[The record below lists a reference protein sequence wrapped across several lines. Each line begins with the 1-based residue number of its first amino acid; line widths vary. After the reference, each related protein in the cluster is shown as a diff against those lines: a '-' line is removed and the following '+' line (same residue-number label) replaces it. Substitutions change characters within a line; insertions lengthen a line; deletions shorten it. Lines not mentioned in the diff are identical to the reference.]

1 MDYEQFR
8 ESAKEDL
15 GKMLKARGINAN
27 ISEHHMEKLNSSYD
41 AIVITPKDSNIGVNA
56 NLNAMFEAVES
67 GKSYSEVL
75 SMSVN
80 KIMEGIRN
88 APSVDVQDLT
98 NYDAMKNK
106 LSMDVVSAERN
117 AEMLS
122 NIPHERIEDMAVVY
136 RLVLDSKDSGN
147 GTILV
152 TNNLMEQFGVTQEQL
167 HEDAM
172 LNAPEIRPSEI
183 KGMSEMLSEMMG
195 ADMDPGM
202 DSLDDKMFVATVP
215 DKIHGAGVIAYP
227 NFFEEA
233 AEKVGGDFFV
243 LPSSIH
249 EILLVKDS
257 GDMSVRDLENMV
269 REVNAT
275 QVSPEE
281 QLTDHVYHYDSKDHI
296 FEMAD
301 KFVTR
306 QAEREAGEHEC
317 DKESLL
323 GNLKAKKEEAAKE
336 KPEKSVKEATKKSRE
351 GEAL

>member
-1 MDYEQFR
+1 MEN
-8 ESAKEDL
+8 
-15 GKMLKARGINAN
+15 ARAN
-27 ISEHHMEKLNSSYD
+27 MEEKQPVRIQSM
-41 AIVITPKDSNIGVNA
+41 I
-56 NLNAMFEAVES
+56 
-67 GKSYSEVL
+67 EVL
-75 SMSVN
+75 
-80 KIMEGIRN
+80 
-88 APSVDVQDLT
+88 T
-98 NYDAMKNK
+98 
-106 LSMDVVSAERN
+106 
-117 AEMLS
+117 
-122 NIPHERIEDMAVVY
+122 
-136 RLVLDSKDSGN
+136 
-147 GTILV
+147 
-152 TNNLMEQFGVTQEQL
+152 
-167 HEDAM
+167 
-172 LNAPEIRPSEI
+172 
-183 KGMSEMLSEMMG
+183 EMMG
-195 ADMDPGM
+195 YVPAEMTASDNGM
-202 DSLDDKMFVATVP
+202 MYVMTNETKINGAAAMILTDKLDEFAQDRGTNVF
-215 DKIHGAGVIAYP
+215 I
-227 NFFEEA
+227 
-233 AEKVGGDFFV
+233 